1 MKRTPPAPL
10 SVWRTL
16 NLDDFL
22 LGVPHYPEH
31 VDESYWRR
39 DAERMAAAGFNVAR
53 LGEFAWHLLEPRE
66 GGFDFSL
73 FDRAIDVLGAE
84 GIKTI
89 FCTPTATPPRWLTK
103 TYPEVLRVD
112 ERGRT
117 ASHGSRQH
125 ADTCSP
131 VYRQHSR
138 RITEALADH
147 YRDNPNI
154 VGWQTDNELNT
165 TASTTYSEASER
177 EFRRYL
183 RNHYAT
189 IEKLNFAWGGNFWA
203 TAYDD
208 FDQIDIPRRDNPG
221 FPAPA
226 HLQDY
231 HRFLADATAS
241 FQHDQ
246 VEILRRT
253 NPDWFIFHN
262 LGKLDDVDL
271 HGRFAQDLDFLGFD
285 VYPML
290 HDEMSRTGGHPA
302 FQAFFLDSCRA
313 YSGNFIV
320 PEQASGLGSQPG
332 FSTMNPE
339 PGEMRRMALSSVAR
353 GADGLMFFRWRPA
366 HFGAEIYWMGIIDH
380 DDIPRRRYDEAVHFA
395 NDIAKIKKDLLGTSV
410 RMDVA
415 IAGADFD
422 NQEAYKTYP
431 MGMPSP
437 VEDAV
442 LLHRHCYQK
451 GVACGFIHPSDDLS
465 RVKLLYVPHWVMWKP
480 EWDANVRKFVENGGT
495 VVFGAMTG
503 TRDINNHIPAIQA
516 PGTALSKLCGV
527 RVEEFGRVA
536 EPGAAGLFGL
546 HATEFGMHHPANT
559 LPSSSAERRYKFVLG
574 NSEYEAA
581 HLYEILDI
589 DPDVEVLGRWS
600 NRFLSGKAMITRKK
614 VGKGAAIYVGTYLTD
629 ALVEALSDQ
638 LLAEADIEPLILD
651 LPPGV
656 EVTLREGNN
665 VQLLFA
671 MNIGGEPKEI
681 KSLPHGVDLL
691 TDSECSS
698 GLALGPYGCA
708 VIRVSSPQN

>member
-1 MKRTPPAPL
+1 MKRIPPAPL

-31 VDESYWRR
+31 VDESYWKR
-39 DAERMAAAGFNVAR
+39 DAQRMAAAGFNIVR

-66 GGFDFSL
+66 GVFDFSL
-73 FDRAIDVLGAE
+73 FDRAIEVLAAE

-89 FCTPTATPPRWLTK
+89 FCTPTATPPRWLTR

-117 ASHGSRQH
+117 ATHGSRQH

-131 VYRQHSR
+131 VYRHHSR
-138 RITEALADH
+138 RITAALADH
-147 YRDNPNI
+147 YRDNANV

-165 TASTTYSEASER
+165 TASTSYAAAAER

-183 RNHYAT
+183 RDRYDT

-203 TAYDD
+203 TAYDE
-208 FDQIDIPRRDNPG
+208 FDQIDIPRRSNPG

-231 HRFLADATAS
+231 HRFLANATAT
-241 FQHDQ
+241 FQADQ
-246 VEILRRT
+246 VEILRQT
-253 NPDWFIFHN
+253 NPDWFVFHN
-262 LGKLDDVDL
+262 VGKLDDLDL
-271 HGRFAQDLDFLGFD
+271 HGRFAEDLDFLGFD

-290 HDEMSRTGGHPA
+290 HDEMNRTGGHPA

-320 PEQASGLGSQPG
+320 PEQASGLCSQPG

-366 HFGAEIYWMGIIDH
+366 HYGAEIYWMGIIDH
-380 DDIPRRRYDEAVHFA
+380 DDVPRRRYEEAVLFA
-395 NDIAKIKKDLLGTSV
+395 SDIAKIKNDLLGTAV

-422 NQEAYKTYP
+422 NQEAYKAYP

-442 LLHRHCYQK
+442 LLHRHCYSK
-451 GVACGFIHPSDDLS
+451 GIACGFIHPDDDLS
-465 RVKLLYVPHWVMWKP
+465 RIKLLYVPHWVMWKP
-480 EWDANVRKFVENGGT
+480 EWDANVRNFVEEGGT

-503 TRDINNHIPAIQA
+503 TRDVNNHIPAVQA
-516 PGTALSKLCGV
+516 PGTALSTLCGI
-527 RVEEFGRVA
+527 RVEEFGRVT
-536 EPGAAGLFGL
+536 EPGASGLFGL
-546 HATEFGMHHPANT
+546 HATEYGFHNPSNT
-559 LPSSSAERRYKFVLG
+559 LPSSSAERQYKFVLG
-574 NSEYEAA
+574 NREYEAA
-581 HLYEILDI
+581 HLYEILDA
-589 DPDVEVLGRWS
+589 DADVEVLGRWS
-600 NRFLSGKAMITRKK
+600 NRFLTGKAMITSKR
-614 VGKGAAIYVGTYLTD
+614 VGKGAAVYVGTYLTENLVQ
-629 ALVEALSDQ
+629 ALADQ
-638 LLAEADIEPLILD
+638 LFARTGISPLIPD
-651 LPPGV
+651 LPKGI
-656 EVTLREGNN
+656 EVTVRERNSRGLMFVLN
-665 VQLLFA
+665 VTGELQEIERLP
-671 MNIGGEPKEI
+671 IGED
-681 KSLPHGVDLL
+681 VL
-691 TDSECSS
+691 TGQQITSH
-698 GLALGPYGCA
+698 LTLGPYGCA
-708 VIRVSSPQN
+708 VIRLEGATM